1 MIAVPFVV
9 HSESTDAAASWYG
22 ASMSFDANGGS
33 GAPETIDVA
42 LFCPTAGVIQIA
54 DWEYYWG
61 ASRECYLTIP
71 DQIPQRDGYTFL
83 GWKLD
88 WDDTLYQPGVI
99 PMLDVS
105 ASGYG
110 EFDNPDI
117 VFRAVWISDELPD
130 QFYVT
135 SGSGTIDDPFTGKIW
150 TSNPR
155 TYPMVFF
162 VEVGTEVSLAI
173 NEGISLYNEYNC
185 DDGFGLSA
193 TGDVRLITLKGTLTQ
208 TGIFHLYGESWEGSD
223 LLLTMHVVDKTTD
236 LEFLSDPTSGTIT
249 YAHHSAAPA
258 HLESARKPIT
268 TTTSVVPTEE
278 CRWWRSTTWSTG

>member
-1 MIAVPFVV
+1 MIAVPLVV
-9 HSESTDAAASWYG
+9 HSESTDAAAAWYN
-22 ASMSFDANGGS
+22 ATMSFDANGGS

-42 LFCPTAGVIQIA
+42 LFCPMAGVIQIA
-54 DWEYYWG
+54 DLEYSWG

-71 DQIPQRDGYTFL
+71 DQIPQRAGYTFL

-105 ASGYG
+105 ASGYD
-110 EFDNPDI
+110 EFSDPDI

-150 TSNPR
+150 TSNPG
-155 TYPMVFF
+155 TYPKVFF

-173 NEGISLYNEYNC
+173 NEGISVYIEYNC
-185 DDGFGLSA
+185 DDGFGLSITNNA
-193 TGDVRLITLKGTLTQ
+193 RYTTLKGTLVQ

-223 LLLTMHVVDKTTD
+223 LLLTMHVVDKTAD
-236 LEFLSDPTSGTIT
+236 LEFLSDPVADGVVS
-249 YAHHSAAPA
+249 YHDEPAAPVQSGILSETNNNN
-258 HLESARKPIT
+258 HVGGT
-268 TTTSVVPTEE
+268 D
-278 CRWWRSTTWSTG
+278 